1 MDQFTQGTLSV
12 DVKDACRNMLI
23 WEAAATKRQTQRT
36 LNDLGPALDDA
47 VHGMFQQFPV
57 PAQL

>member
-1 MDQFTQGTLSV
+1 V
-12 DVKDACRNMLI
+12 
-23 WEAAATKRQTQRT
+23 ATKRLTQRT

-47 VHGMFQQFPV
+47 VHQVFQRFPV